1 MEKKLMDLLDEEEL
15 LYFQKKLEQDFENW
29 AGLPLQREK
38 SEKAGIG
45 LEEYVTK
52 YD

>member
-1 MEKKLMDLLDEEEL
+1 MEKKVKDLLDEEDL
-15 LYFQKKLEQDFENW
+15 SYFQKTLAQDFESW
-29 AGLPLQREK
+29 LGLPLQREK

>member
-1 MEKKLMDLLDEEEL
+1 MEKKVTDLLDEEEL
-15 LYFQKKLEQDFENW
+15 AYFQKKLAQDFESW
-29 AGLPLQREK
+29 SRLPLQREK
-38 SEKAGIG
+38 AEEAGIG